1 VNALLEA
8 TTEVLRRGGLVL
20 LHDPGRPARGGVV
33 VAPASRTSDDVVN
46 FLASHAR
53 GLTTIAL
60 PRDRAERLGL
70 YLQAHDPRL
79 RQAAAPPPP
88 EGAEQFTVT
97 VEARAGVSTGI
108 SAADRATT
116 IQVLARPDA
125 RPEDLS
131 TPGHVHPIVADPG
144 GLVFRR
150 GWAEAAVDVLRVAG
164 LDPVAALA
172 LVLDDAGEVMQ
183 GAALLAF
190 AAAHGMPAVAVA
202 ELIAHRMATETF
214 VNQLSQSTLP
224 TRHGPFLVRAFE
236 NRLDRRQH
244 MVMSIGELRQ
254 AEPLLVRI
262 HSECLTGD
270 VFGSLRCDCGPQ
282 LDLAQRTIA
291 GEGRGA
297 ILYLRQEG
305 RGIGL
310 VDKIRAYAL
319 QDAGRDTVEANVD
332 LGLPVDTR
340 DFGLAAQILHSL
352 GVRRVRLLTN
362 NPSKIEA
369 LAAYGVEVAQRVPL
383 EVAPTATNAAYLRT
397 KKDKLGHL
405 LEQV

>member
-1 VNALLEA
+1 MNATIELSS
-8 TTEVLRRGGLVL
+8 EVLRRGGLVL
-20 LHDPGRPARGGVV
+20 IHDPARPARGGIV

-46 FLASHAR
+46 FLATFAR
-53 GLTTIAL
+53 GLTSIAL

-79 RQAAAPPPP
+79 RQAAAPLPPD
-88 EGAEQFTVT
+88 GAEQFTVT
-97 VEARAGVSTGI
+97 VEARLGVSTGI

-116 IQVLARPDA
+116 IQALARPDT

-150 GWAEAAVDVLRVAG
+150 GWAEAAIDVLRIAG
-164 LDPVAALA
+164 LDVVATLA
-172 LVLDDAGEVMQ
+172 LVLDERGEVAQ
-183 GAALLAF
+183 GGALTAF
-190 AAAHGMPAVAVA
+190 AAEHGMPIVAVA
-202 ELIAHRMATETF
+202 ELIAHRMGTETF

-224 TRHGPFLVRAFE
+224 TQYGPFLVRAFE

-244 MVMSIGELRQ
+244 MVMSQGELRH

-282 LDLAQRTIA
+282 LALAQRRVA
-291 GEGRGA
+291 AEGRGA

-319 QDAGRDTVEANVD
+319 QDGGRDTVEANVD

-369 LAAYGVEVAQRVPL
+369 LAAYGVEVVERVPL
-383 EVAPTATNAAYLRT
+383 EVPPTADNAAYLRT

-405 LEQV
+405 LEHV